1 MKYNDIEKLDFYL
14 LRTPLLPQKNINQWE
29 EDINTE
35 SFRNTIYLSSPDL
48 YEQLILWDQKKLAKE
63 KADKIKKSLLKYWLR
78 THFRTIPFG
87 TNAGISMGEWSDG
100 TEIILDKDQDTIYA
114 RLDMQLLHDITVR
127 LEENMHVRKVC
138 KFFTNNTIYSTKSKY
153 RYIEPSIK
161 DSGLKYEIISTE
173 KNKYLNSIIKA
184 CQDGL
189 KLSEIIE
196 ILVNQDISY
205 EDSFEYINE
214 LIDSKILISELS
226 PKVTDKNF
234 QNSIYQF
241 LKDLKIPTNEEN
253 EDDTEF
259 FSKLI
264 TIFEIVQ
271 KANETNNAFLAVDQI
286 SEILTSIG
294 IKNHKKNILQTDL
307 LKGKISNTLDKNIFK
322 NFKKVLSTIFHI
334 GAADTIDS
342 LDNFKKEFTARYDQ
356 QEIPILLALDPLS
369 GINYPLHSDNESS
382 NLTDGIQFKAENIT
396 NIIQGSLK
404 WNQFLGEKLINALKN
419 NRDLIQI
426 TQEEITPFLEDNKNI
441 PFSMSSLVHI
451 YEDQEGQPVIFHKF
465 SDGPSSSTYLG
476 RFCHMDNH
484 LEESVKKALLE
495 EESFYDGQIIAEV
508 VHNPQP
514 RVGNITIRPHL
525 RKYEIPIINRHNN
538 EGEPIYLNDIMIS
551 VKNDRIVLRSKKYNK
566 EVIPSL
572 SSAHNYNL
580 HKVPIYH
587 FLCDLQYQDTTPSY
601 NWNWGMFANYEFL
614 PRIMINNIILSRA
627 SWLLDYDKIFN
638 GKKASIEVFKAYLK
652 EKDIPEICVFT
663 EKDMEL
669 PIFTNNPLSLEI
681 LFDHLLKEKK
691 IRVLENLSSRYKTVT
706 KDSEGNIHSN
716 EFLIPWHNYSSK
728 KREKLTPFPVKN
740 TVTRNFIPGSE
751 WLFYKIYC
759 STKVSDQILKDTIY
773 RFANGLVRKGIIKK
787 WFFIR
792 YSDPDMHIRIRFL
805 TTSQDHT
812 LSSQIYQLL
821 DKYLNREMVIHKI
834 VLDTYNRE
842 IERYG
847 EITIDQI
854 ESIFYFD
861 SECVCKLLK
870 EAENTETS
878 IWKAAVAG
886 IDRIL
891 YDFGYSMT
899 EKRDIMHQLSNGYGN
914 MLDDH
919 SKQIL
924 KDKYREH
931 RHQTLE
937 LLEDTDR
944 FSKILDTRSKKTAR
958 YIAEIKELQSYQ
970 MVKSLVVSYIHMFV
984 NRIFASKPNIHES
997 ILYYFLHKS
1006 YDSLLNIKKTD
1017 AR

>member
-1 MKYNDIEKLDFYL
+1 MKYNDIEKLNFYL
-14 LRTPLLPQKNINQWE
+14 LRTPLLPQKNIDQWE

-48 YEQLILWDQKKLAKE
+48 YEQLINWDEKKLSKE

-87 TNAGISMGEWSDG
+87 INAGVSMGEWSDS
-100 TEIILDKDQDTIYA
+100 THITLDKDLDKIYA
-114 RLDMQLLHDITVR
+114 RLDMQLVHDITVK

-138 KFFTNNTIYSTKSKY
+138 NFYTNNTIYSTKNKY
-153 RYIEPSIK
+153 RYIEPTIK

-189 KLSEIIE
+189 KLSAIIE

-205 EDSFEYINE
+205 EDSFDYINE
-214 LIDSKILISELS
+214 LVDSKILVTELS

-234 QNSIYQF
+234 QDFMYQF
-241 LKDLKIPTNEEN
+241 LKDLKIPSDKEN
-253 EDDTEF
+253 NADAELIR
-259 FSKLI
+259 SLI
-264 TIFEIVQ
+264 TIFEIVE
-271 KANETNNAFLAVDQI
+271 KANKNNNTFLAVDQI

-307 LKGKISNTLDKNIFK
+307 LKGKTSNTLDQKIFK
-322 NFKKVLSTIFHI
+322 DLKKVLSTMFHI

-342 LDNFKKEFTARYDQ
+342 LDNFKKEFTEKYDQ

-382 NLTDGIQFKAENIT
+382 NLTEGIQFKSENTT

-419 NRDLIQI
+419 STDSIQI
-426 TQEEITPFLEDNKNI
+426 TQEEVNPFLEENKNI

-451 YEDQEGQPVIFHKF
+451 YEDKEGRPVIFHKF

-476 RFCHMDNH
+476 RFCHMDDQ
-484 LEESVKKALLE
+484 LEKSVKNALSE
-495 EESFYDGQIIAEV
+495 EESFFDGQIIAEV
-508 VHNPQP
+508 IHNPQP
-514 RVGNITIRPHL
+514 RVGNITIRPNL
-525 RKYEIPIINRHNN
+525 RKYEIPIINRHNA
-538 EGEPIYLNDIMIS
+538 ESEPIYLNDIMIS
-551 VKNDRIVLRSKKYNK
+551 VKNDRIVIRSKKYNK

-587 FLCDLQYQDTTPSY
+587 FLCDLQYQHITPSY
-601 NWNWGMFANYEFL
+601 NWNWGMFVNYEYL
-614 PRIMINNIILSRA
+614 PRIMIHNVILSRA
-627 SWLLDYDKIFN
+627 SWLLDYDKIFR
-638 GKKASIEVFKAYLK
+638 GKKASIQVFKEYLTERK
-652 EKDIPEICVFT
+652 IPEICVFT

-669 PIFTNNPLSLEI
+669 PVFINNTLSLEI
-681 LFDHLLKEKK
+681 LFDHLLKEKQ
-691 IRVLENLSSRYKTVT
+691 IRVLENLSGQFNTVT
-706 KDSEGNIHSN
+706 KDESGNQHSN
-716 EFLIPWHNYSSK
+716 EFLIPWHNSSSK
-728 KREKLTPFPVKN
+728 KKDKITLFPVKN
-740 TVTRNFIPGSE
+740 TVVRNFIPGSE

-759 STKVSDQILKDTIY
+759 STKVSDQIIKDTIY
-773 RFANGLVRKGIIKK
+773 KFANGLVKKGIIQK

-805 TTSQDHT
+805 TTSHDHT
-812 LSSQIYQLL
+812 LPSQIYQLL
-821 DKYLNREMVIHKI
+821 DKYLTREMVIHKI

-847 EITIDQI
+847 ETTIDQM

-861 SECVCKLLK
+861 SECVCQLLK
-870 EAENTETS
+870 EAENTETP

-891 YDFGYSMT
+891 DDFGYHIT
-899 EKRDIMHQLSNGYGN
+899 EKRDILQQLANGYRN

-919 SKQIL
+919 SRQTL
-924 KDKYREH
+924 KDKYRDH

-937 LLEDTDR
+937 LLATTDV
-944 FSKILDTRSKKTAR
+944 FAKILITRTKKTSR
-958 YIAEIKELQSYQ
+958 YIAEIKELQSPQ
-970 MVKSLVVSYIHMFV
+970 MVKSLVVSYIHMFI
-984 NRIFASKPNIHES
+984 NRTFASKPNIHES

-1006 YDSLLNIKKTD
+1006 YDSLLNIKKLT
-1017 AR
+1017 